1 MRHVLGQIRSEL
13 PTPLPI
19 PSGLLFSTLRKVAL
33 RRARYDL
40 REAAPLQ
47 AVAHSKTPTL
57 FIHGVADD
65 FVPSAM
71 MGKLYQAAR
80 CPKSF
85 LWMPDAG
92 HAASVGTN
100 EALYWAAVSTFLQD
114 YFPDG
119 EA

>member
-1 MRHVLGQIRSEL
+1 
-13 PTPLPI
+13 
-19 PSGLLFSTLRKVAL
+19 
-33 RRARYDL
+33 
-40 REAAPLQ
+40 REAAPVQ
-47 AVAHSKTPTL
+47 AVARSRTPTL

-65 FVPSAM
+65 FVPAAM

-100 EALYWAAVSTFLQD
+100 ETLYWTAVSTFLQD
-114 YFPDG
+114 YLPDG
-119 EA
+119 AC